1 MSGPH
6 FHWFLPTTYDSRDV
20 MPSGSNYRA
29 PDIGYLAD
37 VARAAE
43 RNGFESLLTPTGAQ
57 CEDAW
62 VVTSALTLVTERIKF
77 LIAFRPG
84 YLLPT
89 LAAQM
94 AATFQKVSRNR
105 LALNIV
111 TGGND
116 SDQQTY
122 GDFLTKDERYA
133 RTSEFLDVLKLCWKG
148 RGQSHSGQ
156 YYQFIN
162 GGCEDPVDPV
172 PQIFFGGASPAAQ
185 EVAARHV
192 DVQLMFGEPP
202 PMAAERIADLRARA
216 RDFGREISFGIRI
229 HVVSRDTEDAAWREA
244 DRLLSRMD
252 IALVRRQQGAI
263 EKSQAVGQQRMH
275 ALKKDL
281 KIDLDALE
289 NGTFDSRSLQ
299 IYPNIWAGTGLVRGG
314 GGSTALVG
322 SHEQVAARIREYHS
336 IGIDHFVL
344 SGYPK
349 IEESYWFGENVMPLF
364 RASGETH
371 RPLMSKIGQTI

>member
-1 MSGPH
+1 MSEPH

-43 RNGFESLLTPTGAQ
+43 RNGFESLLAPTGHQ

-62 VVTSALTLVTERIKF
+62 LVTAALTTLTDRIKF

-84 YLLPT
+84 NLLPT

-94 AATFQKVSRNR
+94 AASFQKLSNNR
-105 LALNIV
+105 LAINIV

-116 SDQQTY
+116 TDQRAY
-122 GDFLTKDERYA
+122 GDFLDKDSRYA
-133 RTSEFLDVLKLCWKG
+133 RTNEFLQVLKLCWDGKG
-148 RGQSHSGQ
+148 KSYDGAF
-156 YYQFIN
+156 YKFEN
-162 GGCEDPVDPV
+162 GGNDTPLEHRPK
-172 PQIFFGGASPAAQ
+172 IFFGGASHAAQ
-185 EVAARHV
+185 AVAARHV

-202 PMAAERIADLRARA
+202 AMAGERIGAMRERARA
-216 RDFGREISFGIRI
+216 AGREIEFGIRI
-229 HVVSRDTEDAAWREA
+229 HVVTRDTEDAAWREA
-244 DRLLSRMD
+244 ERLLYNMD
-252 IALVRRQQGAI
+252 FDFVRKQQGRI
-263 EKSQAVGQQRMH
+263 EKSQAVGQQRIID
-275 ALKKDL
+275 AKKNL
-281 KIDLDALE
+281 KIDIDAME
-289 NGTFDSRSLQ
+289 SGRFDVRSLQ
-299 IYPNIWAGTGLVRGG
+299 LHPNIWAGTGLLRGG

-322 SHEQVAARIREYHS
+322 SHAQIAERIREYQS
-336 IGIDHFVL
+336 VGIDHFIL

-364 RASGETH
+364 RSREVN
-371 RPLMSKIGQTI
+371 RPLASVAGQSI

>member
-1 MSGPH
+1 MTAPH

-20 MPSGSNYRA
+20 MPSGTNYRA

-43 RNGFESLLTPTGAQ
+43 RNGFESLLTPTGIQ

-62 VVTSALTLVTERIKF
+62 LVTAALTALTERIKF

-94 AATFQKVSRNR
+94 AASFQRLSNNR

-116 SDQQTY
+116 ADQRGY
-122 GDFLTKDERYA
+122 GDYLDKDSRYA
-133 RTSEFLDVLKLCWKG
+133 RTSEFLDVLKLCWEGK
-148 RGQSHSGQ
+148 GQSYEGQ
-156 YYQFIN
+156 FYKFEN
-162 GGCEDPVDPV
+162 GGNEIPLAHRPK
-172 PQIFFGGASPAAQ
+172 IFFGGASDAAQ
-185 EVAARHV
+185 DVAVRHV

-202 PMAAERIADLRARA
+202 RMAGERIAALRERARLA
-216 RDFGREISFGIRI
+216 GREIEFGIRI
-229 HVVSRDTEDAAWREA
+229 HVVTRDTEDAAWREA
-244 DRLLSRMD
+244 ERLLSNMD
-252 IALVRRQQGAI
+252 FSLVRKQQNAI
-263 EKSQAVGQQRMH
+263 EKSQAVGQQRMIDV
-275 ALKKDL
+275 KKDL
-281 KIDLDALE
+281 TIDIDALE
-289 NGTFDSRSLQ
+289 NGSFDVRSLQ
-299 IYPNIWAGTGLVRGG
+299 VHPNIWAGTGLLRGG

-322 SHEQVAARIREYHS
+322 SHQQIAERIREYQS
-336 IGIDHFVL
+336 VGISHFIL

-349 IEESYWFGENVMPLF
+349 IEESYWFGENVLPLF
-364 RASGETH
+364 TPKVDN
-371 RPLMSKIGQTI
+371 RPLAGVTGQSL